1 MTGETGVIMATT
13 KNESGTVV
21 EYALDAIRNSIKEG
35 RYAPGQ
41 RLIEA
46 DLTRDLNVSR
56 GPLREAMR
64 RLAGDGLVKIE
75 PHRGV
80 IVRRLSRADVE
91 GIYQVRESLEG
102 LAARL
107 AAENVKNGASSK
119 LIGDSIRN
127 MRAIAKNKDVTAY
140 MNSNEDLHKLVVE
153 MSGNEWLMDL
163 VNQLRLPVFRLQFN
177 RLLDPSA
184 KDESLSGHEKVA
196 AAVLAGDG
204 TKAERA
210 MKAHVRNSGRVLL
223 ELPEAS
229 FGL

>member
-1 MTGETGVIMATT
+1 
-13 KNESGTVV
+13 
-21 EYALDAIRNSIKEG
+21 
-35 RYAPGQ
+35 
-41 RLIEA
+41 
-46 DLTRDLNVSR
+46 
-56 GPLREAMR
+56 
-64 RLAGDGLVKIE
+64 
-75 PHRGV
+75 
-80 IVRRLSRADVE
+80 
-91 GIYQVRESLEG
+91 
-102 LAARL
+102 
-107 AAENVKNGASSK
+107 
-119 LIGDSIRN
+119 
-127 MRAIAKNKDVTAY
+127 